1 MYRIGREGMLMLV
14 YITSGQKTAL
24 STADMDGLPLH
35 HLSVGR
41 GWLARQRAVRW
52 LRDLYASGVRRCIC
66 ADEALLPL
74 AEQVDITPYPV
85 LPLRLALLDGLLDVL
100 CPGGLQNAT
109 VLLRCGRG
117 GEAAARAAAPVL
129 ARRARY
135 LSLEDPPHLLAQELL
150 YRWGISS
157 GDGGRPTALTVLCG
171 DCPPPSAAPV
181 LYLTGDCAARQRLLW
196 TSPHMPA
203 PQPPE
208 AEQLAA
214 ALLDAGKWLPS
225 DIHITSLLD
234 IHTKSHYNAT

>member
-1 MYRIGREGMLMLV
+1 MLV
-14 YITSGQKTAL
+14 YITSGQKTDI
-24 STADMDGLPLH
+24 TTINMDGLPLH

-41 GWLARQRAVRW
+41 GYLARRRAVRW
-52 LRDLYASGVRRCIC
+52 LRELYASGVRRCIC
-66 ADEALLPL
+66 ADAALLPL

-100 CPGGLQNAT
+100 CPGGLQNAA

-135 LSLEDPPHLLAQELL
+135 LSLEGPPHLLAQELL
-150 YRWGISS
+150 YRWGGSP
-157 GDGGRPTALTVLCG
+157 GGGA
-171 DCPPPSAAPV
+171 PPPPEAAPV
-181 LYLTGDCAARQRLLW
+181 PSPSADCAARQQPLR
-196 TSPHMPA
+196 TSPRMPA
-203 PQPPE
+203 PQPPA

-214 ALLDAGKWLPS
+214 ALLDAGKWRPS